1 MKSTLH
7 TDLTLPVHV
16 SFELL
21 PEMLVDGTLL
31 PTQVDISQ
39 VIVEIPDITGKPRR
53 VNLLNALD
61 EGTIMLLEDEVL
73 ASL

>member
-21 PEMLVDGTLL
+21 PEMLGDGTLL
-31 PTQVDISQ
+31 PVQVDISQ
-39 VIVEIPDITGKPRR
+39 VIVEIPDSTGKPRR